1 MNFEKIIQQ
10 SLVNIVKELYHQDI
24 DPTCLQVNKTR
35 KDQEGDFTVVVF
47 PLSKMVKASPEAIA
61 GQLGDMLVKK
71 LEILEKYNVVK
82 GFLNLFLTN
91 EVWLQ
96 YFKNIQNTDF
106 RFFSQDTTQPVVVE
120 FSSPNTNKPLHLGH
134 VRNNLLGCS
143 VCNILEANGHKVVR
157 VNLVNDRG
165 IHICKSMVAWLHS
178 GNGETPQSS
187 GMKGDHLVGKYYVE
201 FDRLYKAEIAA
212 LTAQGMD
219 KETAE
224 KQAPILQE
232 AQEML
237 RKWENGDPEVRSL
250 WKQMNAWVYEGF
262 DATYQRLGI
271 AFDKIYY
278 ESDTYL
284 LGKKMVEKG
293 LQLGTFYHR
302 EDGAVCV
309 DLKEEGLDE
318 KVLLRSDGTSVYMTQ
333 DLGTAALRYEEY
345 YPQKMIY
352 IVGNE
357 QNYHFDVLKLV
368 LDKKLH
374 LDWGKSI
381 YHLSYGMVELPSG
394 KMKSREGTVVDADDL
409 MQSMVD
415 IAEENTRQL
424 GKTDDFSDAEIAELS
439 NMVGLGAL
447 KYFILKVDPKKN
459 MMFNPEESID
469 MNGNTAPFIQYTHA
483 RISSLLRKAEASD
496 IQVQAS
502 VPEIDIPDGEKQ
514 ILRALYDYAGI
525 LEQAGIEYSPALIA
539 NYAYNLV
546 KLYNQFYQATPIL
559 REENSLLKLFRIQL
573 SRVVAR
579 YIAHA
584 MSLLGIAVPEKM

>member
-10 SLVNIVKELYHQDI
+10 AVVEQVKALYGVAVDEQQ
-24 DPTCLQVNKTR
+24 LQVNKTR
-35 KDQEGDFTVVVF
+35 KEFDGDFTLVVF
-47 PLSKMVKASPEAIA
+47 PLAKVAKLSPEAVA
-61 GQLGDMLVKK
+61 NQLGEAMVSNVPC
-71 LEILEKYNVVK
+71 IAAYNVVK
-82 GFLNLFLTN
+82 GFLNLSLSH
-91 EVWLQ
+91 EVWKE
-96 YFKNIQNTDF
+96 YFHTAVTTDF
-106 RFFSQDTTQPVVVE
+106 KFFTQDVTKPIVVE

-143 VCNILEANGHKVVR
+143 VCNILQAYGYKVIR

-178 GNGETPQSS
+178 GNGETPLSS

-201 FDRLYKAEIAA
+201 FDRLYKADIAA
-212 LTAQGMD
+212 LVAGGMD
-219 KETAE
+219 KEQAE
-224 KQAPILQE
+224 KQAPILLE

-237 RKWENGDPEVRSL
+237 RKWEAGDEQVRNL
-250 WKQMNAWVYEGF
+250 WKQMNGWVYEGF
-262 DATYQRLGI
+262 DETYARLGI
-271 AFDKIYY
+271 SFDKIYY
-278 ESDTYL
+278 ESNTYL
-284 LGKKMVEKG
+284 LGKEMVDKG
-293 LQLGTFYHR
+293 LQSGNFYHR
-302 EDGAVCV
+302 ADGAVCV
-309 DLKEEGLDE
+309 DLKAEGLDE

-345 YPQKMIY
+345 KPQKMIY

-368 LDKKLH
+368 LDKKLN

-409 MQSMVD
+409 MQSMTD

-424 GKTDDFSDAEIAELS
+424 GKTDTFTNEEIRELA

-483 RISSLLRKAEASD
+483 RISSLIRKAHAEG
-496 IQVQAS
+496 INIEKQAAIS
-502 VPEIDIPDGEKQ
+502 AVPDAEKQ
-514 ILRALYDYAGI
+514 ILRALYDYANV
-525 LEQAGIEYSPALIA
+525 LEQAAVEYSPAVIA

-546 KLYNQFYQATPIL
+546 KLYNQFYQATPIF
-559 REENSLLKLFRIQL
+559 REENAELKLFRIQL
-573 SRVVAR
+573 SQAVAR
-579 YIAHA
+579 YVAHA
-584 MSLLGIAVPEKM
+584 MSLLGIQVPQKM

>member
-71 LEILEKYNVVK
+71 LDILEKYNVVK

-178 GNGETPQSS
+178 GDGETPQSS

-333 DLGTAALRYEEY
+333 DLGTDALRYEEY
-345 YPQKMIY
+345 HPQKMIY

-514 ILRALYDYAGI
+514 ILRALYDYAGT

>member
-82 GFLNLFLTN
+82 GFLNLFLTS

-96 YFKNIQNTDF
+96 YFKTIQNTDF
-106 RFFSQDTTQPVVVE
+106 RFFSQDTAQPVVVE

-178 GNGETPQSS
+178 GDGETPKSS

-345 YPQKMIY
+345 HPQKMIY

-424 GKTDDFSDAEIAELS
+424 GKTDDFSDAEVAALS

-514 ILRALYDYAGI
+514 ILRALYDYAGTM
-525 LEQAGIEYSPALIA
+525 EQAGIEYSPALIA

-559 REENSLLKLFRIQL
+559 REENNSLKLFRIQL

>member
-10 SLVNIVKELYHQDI
+10 SLVNIVNELYHQDI

-71 LEILEKYNVVK
+71 LDILEKYNVVK

-106 RFFSQDTTQPVVVE
+106 RFFSQDTAQPVVVE

-178 GNGETPQSS
+178 GDGETPKSS

-345 YPQKMIY
+345 HPQKMIY

-424 GKTDDFSDAEIAELS
+424 GKTDDFSDAEVAALS

-514 ILRALYDYAGI
+514 ILRALYDYAGT

-559 REENSLLKLFRIQL
+559 REENNSLKLFRIQL

>member
-10 SLVNIVKELYHQDI
+10 AVVEQVKALYGVAVDEQQ
-24 DPTCLQVNKTR
+24 LQVNKTR
-35 KDQEGDFTVVVF
+35 KEFDGDFTVVVF
-47 PLSKMVKASPEAIA
+47 PLAKVAKLSPEAVA
-61 GQLGDMLVKK
+61 NQLGEALVSNVPC
-71 LEILEKYNVVK
+71 IAAYNVVK
-82 GFLNLFLTN
+82 GFLNLSLSH
-91 EVWLQ
+91 EVWKE
-96 YFKNIQNTDF
+96 YFHTAVTTDF
-106 RFFSQDTTQPVVVE
+106 KFFTQDVTKPIVVE

-143 VCNILEANGHKVVR
+143 VCNILQAYGYKVIR

-178 GNGETPQSS
+178 GNGETPLSS

-201 FDRLYKAEIAA
+201 FDRLYKADIAA
-212 LTAQGMD
+212 MEAGGMD
-219 KETAE
+219 KEQAE
-224 KQAPILQE
+224 KQAPILLE

-237 RKWENGDPEVRSL
+237 RKWEAGDEQVRNL
-250 WKQMNAWVYEGF
+250 WKQMNGWVYEGF
-262 DATYQRLGI
+262 DETYARLGI
-271 AFDKIYY
+271 SFDKIYY
-278 ESDTYL
+278 ESNTYL
-284 LGKKMVEKG
+284 LGKEMVDKG
-293 LQLGTFYHR
+293 LQLGNFYHR
-302 EDGAVCV
+302 ADGAVCV
-309 DLKEEGLDE
+309 DLKAEGLDE

-345 YPQKMIY
+345 KPQKMIY

-368 LDKKLH
+368 LDKKLN

-409 MQSMVD
+409 MQSMID

-424 GKTDDFSDAEIAELS
+424 GKTDTFTNEEISELAH
-439 NMVGLGAL
+439 MVGLGAL

-483 RISSLLRKAEASD
+483 RISSLIRKAHAEG
-496 IQVQAS
+496 INIEKQAAIDA
-502 VPEIDIPDGEKQ
+502 VPDAEKQ
-514 ILRALYDYAGI
+514 ILRALYDYANV
-525 LEQAGIEYSPALIA
+525 LEQAAVEYSPAVIA

-546 KLYNQFYQATPIL
+546 KLYNQFYQATPIF
-559 REENSLLKLFRIQL
+559 REENAELKLFRIQL
-573 SRVVAR
+573 SQAVAR
-579 YIAHA
+579 YVAHA
-584 MSLLGIAVPEKM
+584 MSLLGIQVPQKM

>member
-10 SLVNIVKELYHQDI
+10 AVVEQVKALYGVAVDEQQ
-24 DPTCLQVNKTR
+24 LQVNKTR
-35 KDQEGDFTVVVF
+35 KEFDGDFTVVVF
-47 PLSKMVKASPEAIA
+47 PLAKVAKLSPEAVA
-61 GQLGDMLVKK
+61 NQLGEALVSNVPC
-71 LEILEKYNVVK
+71 IAAYNVVK
-82 GFLNLFLTN
+82 GFLNLSLSH
-91 EVWLQ
+91 EVWKE
-96 YFKNIQNTDF
+96 YFHTAVTTDF
-106 RFFSQDTTQPVVVE
+106 KFFTQDVTKPIVVE

-143 VCNILEANGHKVVR
+143 VCNILQAYGYKVIR

-178 GNGETPQSS
+178 GNGETPLSS

-201 FDRLYKAEIAA
+201 FDRLYKADIAA
-212 LTAQGMD
+212 MEAGGMD
-219 KETAE
+219 KEQAE
-224 KQAPILQE
+224 KQAPILLE

-237 RKWENGDPEVRSL
+237 RKWEAGDEQVRNL
-250 WKQMNAWVYEGF
+250 WKQMNGWVYEGF
-262 DATYQRLGI
+262 DETYARLGI
-271 AFDKIYY
+271 SFDKIYY
-278 ESDTYL
+278 ESNTYL
-284 LGKKMVEKG
+284 LGKEMVDKG
-293 LQLGTFYHR
+293 LQLGNFYHR
-302 EDGAVCV
+302 ADGAVCV
-309 DLKEEGLDE
+309 DLKAEGLDE

-345 YPQKMIY
+345 KPQKMIY

-368 LDKKLH
+368 LDKKLN

-409 MQSMVD
+409 MQSMID

-424 GKTDDFSDAEIAELS
+424 GKIDTFTNEEISELAH
-439 NMVGLGAL
+439 MVGLGAL

-483 RISSLLRKAEASD
+483 RISSLIRKAHAEG
-496 IQVQAS
+496 INIEKQAAIDA
-502 VPEIDIPDGEKQ
+502 VPDAEKQ
-514 ILRALYDYAGI
+514 ILRALYDYANV
-525 LEQAGIEYSPALIA
+525 LEQAAVEYSPAVIA

-546 KLYNQFYQATPIL
+546 KLYNQFYQATPIF
-559 REENSLLKLFRIQL
+559 REENAELKLFRIQL
-573 SRVVAR
+573 SQAVAR
-579 YIAHA
+579 YVAHA
-584 MSLLGIAVPEKM
+584 MSLLGIQVPQKM

>member
-24 DPTCLQVNKTR
+24 DETCLQVNKTR

-47 PLSKMVKASPEAIA
+47 PLSKIVKASPETIA

-106 RFFSQDTTQPVVVE
+106 RFFSQDTAQPVVVE

-345 YPQKMIY
+345 HPQKMIY

-424 GKTDDFSDAEIAELS
+424 GKTDDFSDAEVAALS

-514 ILRALYDYAGI
+514 ILRALYDYAGT

-559 REENSLLKLFRIQL
+559 REENNSLKLFRIQL

>member
-106 RFFSQDTTQPVVVE
+106 RFFSQDTAQPVVVE

-178 GNGETPQSS
+178 GNGETPKSS

-201 FDRLYKAEIAA
+201 FDRLYKAEIAG

-271 AFDKIYY
+271 AFNKIYY

-345 YPQKMIY
+345 HPQKMIY

-514 ILRALYDYAGI
+514 ILRALYDYAGT

>member
-71 LEILEKYNVVK
+71 LDILEKYNVVK

-201 FDRLYKAEIAA
+201 FDRLYKAEIAG

-345 YPQKMIY
+345 HPQKMIY

-514 ILRALYDYAGI
+514 ILRALYDYAGT

>member
-71 LEILEKYNVVK
+71 LDILEKYNVVK

-178 GNGETPQSS
+178 GDGETPQSS

-345 YPQKMIY
+345 HPQKMIY

-514 ILRALYDYAGI
+514 ILRALYDYAGT

>member
-24 DPTCLQVNKTR
+24 DPACLQVNKTR

-96 YFKNIQNTDF
+96 YFKTIQNTDF
-106 RFFSQDTTQPVVVE
+106 RFFSQDTAQPVVVE

-165 IHICKSMVAWLHS
+165 IHICKSMVAWLQS
-178 GNGETPQSS
+178 SNGETPKSS

-250 WKQMNAWVYEGF
+250 WKQMNAWVYEAQIDTILSHLTPDAYLITDSSTHTPPSAYTLRRTTPIEF
-262 DATYQRLGI
+262 DFNAIAQGYTVDLLAQLYDTLGI
-271 AFDKIYY
+271 QSYLIDVGGEVIARGTKPDGSPWTVGIERPSENKYSNREIETAIALCNQSVVTSGNYRKYY
-278 ESDTYL
+278 EHDGVRYSHTLNPSTGQPVNHSL
-284 LGKKMVEKG
+284 LSVSVISRHSWYADAMATAFMVM
-293 LQLGTFYHR
+293 
-302 EDGAVCV
+302 
-309 DLKEEGLDE
+309 GLD
-318 KVLLRSDGTSVYMTQ
+318 
-333 DLGTAALRYEEY
+333 
-345 YPQKMIY
+345 
-352 IVGNE
+352 
-357 QNYHFDVLKLV
+357 
-368 LDKKLH
+368 
-374 LDWGKSI
+374 
-381 YHLSYGMVELPSG
+381 
-394 KMKSREGTVVDADDL
+394 
-409 MQSMVD
+409 QSL
-415 IAEENTRQL
+415 Q
-424 GKTDDFSDAEIAELS
+424 
-439 NMVGLGAL
+439 
-447 KYFILKVDPKKN
+447 
-459 MMFNPEESID
+459 
-469 MNGNTAPFIQYTHA
+469 FIQQHPDNPDIQAVFFIYNDHGQYRTHA
-483 RISSLLRKAEASD
+483 TQAFQSLI
-496 IQVQAS
+496 IQ
-502 VPEIDIPDGEKQ
+502 
-514 ILRALYDYAGI
+514 
-525 LEQAGIEYSPALIA
+525 
-539 NYAYNLV
+539 
-546 KLYNQFYQATPIL
+546 
-559 REENSLLKLFRIQL
+559 
-573 SRVVAR
+573 
-579 YIAHA
+579 
-584 MSLLGIAVPEKM
+584 

>member
-71 LEILEKYNVVK
+71 LDILEKYNVVK

-96 YFKNIQNTDF
+96 YFKTIQNTDF
-106 RFFSQDTTQPVVVE
+106 RFFNQDTTQPVVVE

-212 LTAQGMD
+212 LTAQVMD

-224 KQAPILQE
+224 KQVPILQE

-345 YPQKMIY
+345 HPQKMIY

-514 ILRALYDYAGI
+514 ILRALYDYAGT

-559 REENSLLKLFRIQL
+559 REENNSLKLFRIQL